1 MARRDGFGCGFGR
14 SGRGGRG
21 AERRDAR
28 RDERYGDCPGGPGAG
43 RREEGG
49 GPYRSRR
56 GMVLGVCR
64 GLAEH
69 FDFPVFWVRVFT
81 VLAILFT
88 GLWPGLALY
97 FIAGL
102 FLKLEPVLPVHSPD
116 EREFYDAYAS
126 SRAGALARI
135 RDKFERLERRI
146 RRMEDVVT
154 SRDYAWEERLRQR
167 R

>member
-1 MARRDGFGCGFGR
+1 MARHDGHRGGFAHAGGGPGWR
-14 SGRGGRG
+14 AAGRGR
-21 AERRDAR
+21 
-28 RDERYGDCPGGPGAG
+28 CTGPGAG
-43 RREEGG
+43 RADGS
-49 GPYRSRR
+49 GPYRSRQ

-69 FDFPVFWVRVFT
+69 FDFPVFWVRVFVT
-81 VLAILFT
+81 LAILFT

-97 FIAGL
+97 FGAGL
-102 FLKLEPVLPVHSPD
+102 FLKLEPVVPVRTPG
-116 EREFYDAYAS
+116 EREFYDAYAT

-154 SRDYAWEERLRQR
+154 SRDFAWEERLRQR